1 MTSSSRSSKA
11 AIEMRSKLAILSL
24 AFVLLSFSI
33 VAAQD
38 MSKRQL
44 IVPLTEGGFVGFKS
58 ETAWTDTKSVAPE
71 LQPAPAIV
79 GSQAVIDDQQVIHR
93 VLADAAGRFVF
104 GYDLW
109 VAPNARAK
117 QFKIIVRPLD
127 AQFESK
133 LRAGNPSEDR
143 PPQFDAI
150 STFPKPAELQT
161 LDDGDTF
168 SL

>member
-38 MSKRQL
+38 ISKRQL

-127 AQFESK
+127 AQ
-133 LRAGNPSEDR
+133 RSEER
-143 PPQFDAI
+143 RVGKECRCRRTEYKYI
-150 STFPKPAELQT
+150 KIHKSI
-161 LDDGDTF
+161 
-168 SL
+168 